1 MKIKVQYYSFP
12 FSHENRK
19 DSLELSLD
27 SVLLDFPKILV
38 PKLHQRMY
46 LKWLQLDSNPEP
58 LSSSQTAFQNAS
70 NVNNECAGKSKQ
82 LYSM

>member
-1 MKIKVQYYSFP
+1 MKIKVQCYSFP

-19 DSLELSLD
+19 DS
-27 SVLLDFPKILV
+27 PKILV